1 MTGSNRRHP
10 GCKPD
15 TLPTELTE
23 QKIRL
28 LFALSAASHLQ
39 ESRTEVF
46 FWRSYMWDISET
58 QFLSDCRLSHA
69 PPQRRD
75 SHADARWLTNN
86 KNGGPW
92 ENRTPFSAMQ
102 TQHNTQYTNSPN
114 KAWAI
119 FHHDRLHFLAYRLY
133 ARNHATR
140 LLSVMPPRNTTYS
153 VRPPYCC
160 HSDTHTD
167 KLSHCRDVFS
177 FLFNCV
183 LQHQGHTQSMAGV
196 VGIEPTTE

>member
-39 ESRTEVF
+39 VSRELKFSFGAVTQALRSPMAYKQQKWWRMTESNCQ
-46 FWRSYMWDISET
+46 SLDAN
-58 QFLSDCRLSHA
+58 QKLSH
-69 PPQRRD
+69 
-75 SHADARWLTNN
+75 LTN
-86 KNGGPW
+86 P
-92 ENRTPFSAMQ
+92 
-102 TQHNTQYTNSPN
+102 PN

-119 FHHDRLHFLAYRLY
+119 FHHDRLHFLAYRLH

-153 VRPPYCC
+153 VRPHMTGTVIPIR
-160 HSDTHTD
+160 TNPLTAAM
-167 KLSHCRDVFS
+167 FS
-177 FLFNCV
+177 VSYF
-183 LQHQGHTQSMAGV
+183 
-196 VGIEPTTE
+196 

>member
-46 FWRSYMWDISET
+46 FWRSYMWDINET

-75 SHADARWLTNN
+75 SHTDAIWLTNN

-119 FHHDRLHFLAYRLY
+119 FHHDRLHFLAYRLH

-153 VRPPYCC
+153 VRPHMTGTVIPIRTN
-160 HSDTHTD
+160 SLTAAM
-167 KLSHCRDVFS
+167 FS
-177 FLFNCV
+177 VSYF
-183 LQHQGHTQSMAGV
+183 
-196 VGIEPTTE
+196 

>member
-1 MTGSNRRHP
+1 MLMPDGLQTTKMVDRGRIELPSLRCKRSIIPSILTAQIRRGLSFAMTVCTSS
-10 GCKPD
+10 PD
-15 TLPTELTE
+15 
-23 QKIRL
+23 
-28 LFALSAASHLQ
+28 
-39 ESRTEVF
+39 
-46 FWRSYMWDISET
+46 
-58 QFLSDCRLSHA
+58 
-69 PPQRRD
+69 
-75 SHADARWLTNN
+75 
-86 KNGGPW
+86 
-92 ENRTPFSAMQ
+92 
-102 TQHNTQYTNSPN
+102 
-114 KAWAI
+114 
-119 FHHDRLHFLAYRLY
+119 RLY